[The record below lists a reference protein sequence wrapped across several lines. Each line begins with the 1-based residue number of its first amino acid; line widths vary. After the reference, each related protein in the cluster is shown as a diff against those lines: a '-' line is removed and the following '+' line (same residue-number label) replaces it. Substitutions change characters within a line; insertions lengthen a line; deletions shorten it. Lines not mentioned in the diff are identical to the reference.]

1 MRHRGNM
8 TTQERAQ
15 RSQLAKI
22 VHQEPFVQ
30 GSLVDSTFKC
40 GKENCW
46 CSKSVKGHPACYLSI
61 RVGSKRKMVYVS
73 KQKEKQMRK
82 CVKNYQEIIKYMT
95 AVSACC
101 LERFKKE

>member
-15 RSQLAKI
+15 RSQLAKL

-40 GKENCW
+40 GKSNCW
-46 CSKSVKGHPACYLSI
+46 CSKSAKGHPACYLSV
-61 RVGSKRKMVYVS
+61 RAGAKRKMVYVA
-73 KQKEKQMRK
+73 KQKERQMRRW
-82 CVKNYQEIIKYMT
+82 VKNYQEIIKYMT
-95 AVSACC
+95 VVSQCC